1 MHAKIGRYKEGL
13 LNDCSSLKEDVV
25 SREAQ
30 YLLYLMLP
38 ADGGH
43 QVK

>member
-25 SREAQ
+25 IREAQ
-30 YLLYLMLP
+30 YLLYLMVP
-38 ADGGH
+38 ADGSH
-43 QVK
+43 